1 MDEEGVVVVGVVGD
15 RTGYDEECC
24 EAIVE
29 SFFNFHDALAK
40 SSLAALRRRF
50 DSCVSFL
57 VFVFLVFLFVTTSF
71 PPSPV
76 PFPTTAALFVF
87 SASSSSSLSPLRGP
101 IRLGSIRRGVSVLKV
116 LRRSK
121 EERED
126 SWVCCSGSCSCGA
139 GKGGDAGGGGG
150 ATEGAIRLGA
160 SSNAV
165 WVVVV
170 VPLVRF
176 VFLNNS
182 GC

>member
-1 MDEEGVVVVGVVGD
+1 MVVGVGD
-15 RTGYDEECC
+15 RTGYDEECG

-57 VFVFLVFLFVTTSF
+57 VFVFLVFFSVTTLS

-76 PFPTTAALFVF
+76 PFPTNAAALVVSSPLS
-87 SASSSSSLSPLRGP
+87 SASSSLSPLRGP

-126 SWVCCSGSCSCGA
+126 SWVCCSGSCSWGA
-139 GKGGDAGGGGG
+139 RNGGDAGGGGSG
-150 ATEGAIRLGA
+150 ANERAIFLGA
-160 SSNAV
+160 SSSAV
-165 WVVVV
+165 WVVV

-182 GC
+182 GCC

>member
-1 MDEEGVVVVGVVGD
+1 MGVVGD
-15 RTGYDEECC
+15 KTGYDEECGA
-24 EAIVE
+24 AIVE

-57 VFVFLVFLFVTTSF
+57 VFVFLVFFSVTTLS

-76 PFPTTAALFVF
+76 PFPTNAFAALVVS
-87 SASSSSSLSPLRGP
+87 SAYSSLSPLRGP